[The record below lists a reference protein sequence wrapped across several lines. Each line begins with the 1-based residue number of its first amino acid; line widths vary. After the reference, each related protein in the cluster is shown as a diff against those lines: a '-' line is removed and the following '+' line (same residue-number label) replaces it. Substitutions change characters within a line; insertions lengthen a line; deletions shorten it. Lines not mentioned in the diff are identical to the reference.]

1 VQRAIGCHGA
11 ERPDLD
17 GAKVEISDQG
27 DHTARVAKADRLA
40 AGRHDGY
47 SPALPI
53 SLVSLARR
61 IGLLR

>member
-17 GAKVEISDQG
+17 GAKVEIYDQG
-27 DHTARVAKADRLA
+27 DHTAPVAKAVRLA
-40 AGRHDGY
+40 AIRHDGY
-47 SPALPI
+47 SPALLI
-53 SLVSLARR
+53 SLASLARR